1 MNSRRMF
8 QTAILI
14 MSLTFF
20 AVASSPQERAAV
32 TQGRSSAVSPPNV
45 EILGTQ
51 LRKIQSAIVGQDF
64 DVLINLPRNYRDTT
78 RAFPV
83 IYLLDAQW
91 DFPLLNAI
99 FGEQYY
105 DGFVPEIVTVGIAW
119 GGRNPNYDSLR
130 GRDLTPT
137 TIKQVP
143 QSGNA
148 ARFLD
153 FIKKELIPFIDTN
166 YRTVKNDRTLM
177 GSSLG
182 GLFTLYAMFHET
194 GIFSRYVL
202 TSPSLGWDNGIVYT
216 YEKNYA
222 DKNSRLPIRLFMA
235 VGELEGGVAGFQ
247 KFVDRLKTRNYGGF
261 DIQTRVL
268 EGTGHS
274 GSKAEGYSRGLQA
287 VYARPSLTIN
297 HTILESYIGTYQLN
311 PEITVRIL
319 KENDR
324 LVLVAPDSSKINLYA
339 ETETDFYVKGIYLFL
354 KMQKNDVGRVTGF
367 HVEQFQGEAFLK
379 KVD

>member
-1 MNSRRMF
+1 
-8 QTAILI
+8 
-14 MSLTFF
+14 
-20 AVASSPQERAAV
+20 
-32 TQGRSSAVSPPNV
+32 
-45 EILGTQ
+45 
-51 LRKIQSAIVGQDF
+51 
-64 DVLINLPRNYRDTT
+64 
-78 RAFPV
+78 
-83 IYLLDAQW
+83 
-91 DFPLLNAI
+91 
-99 FGEQYY
+99 
-105 DGFVPEIVTVGIAW
+105 
-119 GGRNPNYDSLR
+119 
-130 GRDLTPT
+130 
-137 TIKQVP
+137 VP

-153 FIKKELIPFIDTN
+153 FIKKELIPYIDTN

-222 DKNSRLPIRLFMA
+222 EKNSRLPIRLFMA

-287 VYARPSLTIN
+287 VYARPSLTID

>member
-1 MNSRRMF
+1 
-8 QTAILI
+8 
-14 MSLTFF
+14 
-20 AVASSPQERAAV
+20 
-32 TQGRSSAVSPPNV
+32 V

-339 ETETDFYVKGIYLFL
+339 ETETDFYVKGIYLFF